1 MRPIDRPMTRYGALL
16 IALLVAGPVSGTR
29 TVAAQTTGSIPS
41 VFDDVGIDE
50 KLGATLPLETIFRDE
65 EGREVVLGDYFDGNR
80 PVALNLVYH
89 ECPMLC
95 SVLLT
100 EFTRTLSGMEWQP
113 GAEFEVV
120 TISFSATE
128 DPAIASRAKEKYL
141 GQLDRPE
148 AGKGWHFLTG
158 EEESIRTV
166 ADALGFRY
174 RWVEST
180 GDFAHPAALIF
191 ASGEG
196 IITRYIH
203 GMGYPPADV
212 RKALVEASEGRV
224 GSAVD
229 RILLFCY
236 RYDANANSYV
246 LHARNLMK
254 LGGFLTLLLLATGLF
269 LFWRRES
276 RPAAPAGAV

>member
-1 MRPIDRPMTRYGALL
+1 MTRTGVLL
-16 IALLVAGPVSGTR
+16 IVLLVTGLVPGVQTAT
-29 TVAAQTTGSIPS
+29 AQPSETLPS

-50 KLGATLPLETIFRDE
+50 RLGEALPLETVFRDE
-65 EGREVVLGDYFDGNR
+65 EGREVRLGDYFDGSR
-80 PVALNLVYH
+80 PVAMNLVYH

-95 SVLLT
+95 SLLLT
-100 EFTRTLSGMEWQP
+100 EFTRTLQEMEWQP

-120 TISFSATE
+120 TVSFSATE

-141 GQLDRPE
+141 AQLGRPE
-148 AGKGWHFLTG
+148 AGSGWHFLTG
-158 EEESIRTV
+158 EDESIRAL

-180 GDFAHPAALIF
+180 REFAHPAALIF

-196 IITRYIH
+196 LITRYIH

-224 GSAVD
+224 GTAVD
-229 RILLFCY
+229 RILLYCY

-254 LGGFLTLLLLATGLF
+254 LGGFLTLLLLATGLA
-269 LFWRRES
+269 LFWRRER
-276 RPAAPAGAV
+276 RPALPAGAV